1 MREAFFTYV
10 KDKDRGHLG
19 PACCQ
24 RSGSGTPFLQK
35 KKKIAFLNF
44 PLSSAAKIVF
54 SQSNGSCCH
63 LWVIVHRESIPHS
76 HRQQT
81 SFHNLNGF
89 GYPFTYTGPAV
100 SWQSLMSFRYR
111 FHEKARTQCGLRL
124 KPTSPEDFSPSA

>member
-1 MREAFFTYV
+1 MSRIKTEAILV
-10 KDKDRGHLG
+10 LLAVSVRVLAH
-19 PACCQ
+19 
-24 RSGSGTPFLQK
+24 PFYKK